1 MKNRI
6 TFVCVCLLLSG
17 SLFAQEPATPAVA
30 SPDTTVQEQT
40 ATDLV
45 EPEQMLLDSL
55 TTEPVVLDT
64 TRPELIQP
72 EQLTP
77 EPVPPEATSQTPVQR
92 PPVAPGLVPPQPV
105 LPLIEPKTA
114 QMKPSET
121 TNYGQMIYW
130 KSLTK
135 AEKKVFL
142 YAYLFRTYET
152 LEQVKDVRELK
163 SVVKPFQK
171 KVADP
176 VFDVFRNIDEKQK
189 DDLVFWIDIFYRNDL
204 NKDQPFGEALRY
216 AAGKMKTGSRSM
228 QDIYK
233 ENYK

>member
-1 MKNRI
+1 MMNKI
-6 TFVCVCLLLSG
+6 AFVCLGLLLIS
-17 SLFAQEPATPAVA
+17 SLFAQEPAAPAVA
-30 SPDTTVQEQT
+30 SPDTAIQDQT
-40 ATDLV
+40 AIEQV

-55 TTEPVVLDT
+55 TTESAVLDT
-64 TRPELIQP
+64 TQPELVQPELI
-72 EQLTP
+72 TP
-77 EPVPPEATSQTPVQR
+77 ESVPPQATSQTPAQR

-163 SVVKPFQK
+163 SAVKPFQK

-176 VFDVFRNIDEKQK
+176 VFDIFRNIDEKQK